1 MGRPIVELVEFGA
14 KRLGQF
20 EISKAPSNNGTVCVV
35 SALTALRLDSVPR
48 QRTPPGFTKR
58 TRCRANASSN
68 IWVEEGYG
76 SFSGFSAWGIT

>member
-48 QRTPPGFTKR
+48 QRTPLGSPSAPDAERMPLATYGLKR
-58 TRCRANASSN
+58 GMVLSVASQL
-68 IWVEEGYG
+68 GG
-76 SFSGFSAWGIT
+76 